1 MSKQIFHDPDPAETK
16 DWLQSLEGVIQ
27 KEGDQKADYLLS
39 ELTQAARSKGVVT
52 SPGVISPY
60 INTTINDPAVI
71 PPEDSL
77 IARNVSAFVRWNAM
91 VMVAKANEG
100 GKGLGGH
107 IASYSSSSAMYEVG
121 FNWFFKGPQS
131 EHGAD

>member
-60 INTTINDPAVI
+60 INCN
-71 PPEDSL
+71 L
-77 IARNVSAFVRWNAM
+77 QN
-91 VMVAKANEG
+91 
-100 GKGLGGH
+100 LGC
-107 IASYSSSSAMYEVG
+107 
-121 FNWFFKGPQS
+121 
-131 EHGAD
+131 